1 MTRQW
6 SVLAAFGISFLFF
19 GSVGCNNPSASG
31 PVTVEETYRHERPA
45 WSPNGLKIAFTV
57 RTQDSAGVY
66 VVDSTGANMRLVKS
80 GAGIGITWSP
90 DSRWIAFSIS
100 GSLFKILENGDSL
113 TQLTTNA
120 SDYRPSW
127 SPDGKRIA
135 YVNTGI
141 RALNVQDSTI
151 MNLVPYGEYPS
162 WHPNST
168 DVLFLVFAQAGNNR
182 YFNEFRTISLA
193 DSQETIQFSFFSDA
207 LAGFSSFN
215 NDGTAI
221 LMSVK
226 PPDLR
231 GLSQIVVGSLVDI
244 TLSQLT
250 VDGGD
255 YPAWSP
261 DGTKIV
267 YMRSALG
274 DGGLWIMNANG
285 LGKHRLTT
293 P

>member
-1 MTRQW
+1 MMKRL
-6 SVLAAFGISFLFF
+6 SALAILGVAFSLF
-19 GSVGCNNPSASG
+19 GSTGCNNPSNSG
-31 PVTVEETYRHERPA
+31 PVTVQETYRHERPA

-57 RTQDSAGVY
+57 RIQDSAGVY
-66 VVDSTGANMRLVKS
+66 IVDTTGANLRLLKS

-90 DSRWIAFSIS
+90 DSRWLAFSIS

-135 YVNTGI
+135 YVNAGL
-141 RALNVQDSTI
+141 RALNLQDSTI

-168 DVLFLVFAQAGNNR
+168 EVLFLIFAQVGSNR
-182 YFNEFRTISLA
+182 YYNEFHTISLA
-193 DSQETIQFSFFSDA
+193 DSQETVQFSFFADA
-207 LAGFSSFN
+207 LAGFCSYN

-226 PPDLR
+226 PPDYS
-231 GLSQIVVGSLVDI
+231 GLSQILKASLVDL

-250 VDGGD
+250 ADGGD
-255 YPAWSP
+255 YPSSSP
-261 DGTKIV
+261 DGKKIV
-267 YMRSALG
+267 YMRSAVG
-274 DGGLWIMNANG
+274 DGGLWIMNVDG
-285 LGKHRLTT
+285 SGKHRLTT